1 MNYLAKFNETGK
13 AIAFYCES
21 VNFETAAEK
30 ADLIKNGCIEI
41 SETDYAK
48 LLGNAGQGDNG
59 TGYIYDSKT
68 GAVISAPAAPAP
80 TAEEIKAKK
89 IADLD
94 SQYKTVF
101 EALTNQLNVAIL
113 ANDTAQQDSIR
124 AQYND
129 AKTQYA
135 KALQEVG

>member
-1 MNYLAKFNETGK
+1 MRVFVKFDESGK
-13 AIAFYCES
+13 SIANYCEHG
-21 VNFETAAEK
+21 NFEEK
-30 ADLIKNGCIEI
+30 DIPQLIADGCVEI
-41 SETDYAK
+41 SEEEYHM
-48 LLGNAGQGDNG
+48 LLGNRGTGKNDN
-59 TGYIYDSKT
+59 GYIYDFTAKK
-68 GAVISAPAAPAP
+68 VVDAPAKPAP

-101 EALTNQLNVAIL
+101 ETLTNQLNVAIL